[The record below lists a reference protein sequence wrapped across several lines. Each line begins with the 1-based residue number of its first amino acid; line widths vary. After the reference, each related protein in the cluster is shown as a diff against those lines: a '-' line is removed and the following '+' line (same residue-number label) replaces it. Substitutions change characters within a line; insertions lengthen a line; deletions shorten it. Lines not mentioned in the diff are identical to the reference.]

1 MFKTGNYKFFRL
13 QYATIYV
20 KLINEGIMQS
30 QSNSKQSSQVIN
42 PGQTP
47 KRKMSR
53 KIKII
58 TIICVTIGLLLGYLV
73 FAFVAS
79 RMAADDC
86 ACSDECDGV
95 FPFTPVEGS
104 CGERRGGSSGGPV
117 PVYKPI
123 IYLYPKEDTSIS
135 LKLKNPDLVTV
146 SYPKYVNGW
155 EVQAHPDGTL
165 TDLSSGR
172 ELYSLYWEGKD
183 GNYGMTDEGF
193 VVEGDR
199 TAEFLEEKLE
209 ILGLNARESEEF
221 IIYWLPQLQYN
232 KYNYIRFASMDEIND
247 YMALDVSPQPN
258 TIIRVLMLYKP
269 LEKAIDVNEQQLNS
283 APSRD
288 GFTLVEWGGS
298 KLE

>member
-1 MFKTGNYKFFRL
+1 
-13 QYATIYV
+13 
-20 KLINEGIMQS
+20 MQS
-30 QSNSKQSSQVIN
+30 QSTSKQNLQVISS
-42 PGQTP
+42 GKTS

-53 KIKII
+53 KNKIL
-58 TIICVTIGLLLGYLV
+58 IISFCVIFGLVLGYFV
-73 FAFVAS
+73 SAFIAS
-79 RMAADDC
+79 RIIADSRC
-86 ACSDECDGV
+86 ACDATCDGI

-104 CGERRGGSSGGPV
+104 CGGREGGSSGGPV

-135 LKLKNPDLVTV
+135 VKLKNPDLVTV

-155 EVQAHPDGTL
+155 EVLAHSDGTL
-165 TDLSSGR
+165 TDLNSGR

-221 IIYWLPQLQYN
+221 IIYWLPQLQNN
-232 KYNYIRFASMDEIND
+232 KYNYIRFASMDEING
-247 YMALDVSPQPN
+247 YMPLDVDPQPD

-269 LEKAIDVNEQQLNS
+269 LEKPIDVNEQQLNPT
-283 APSRD
+283 PSRD
-288 GFTLVEWGGS
+288 GFTLIEWGGS